1 MSAPKIDKSARLFTG
16 CIGYF
21 PNALAALGRWSER
34 ANQKHN
40 PGEPMHWAF
49 NKSTDHLDA
58 ALSHLSQGERV
69 DPETGELHLVNAL
82 WRVAAALET
91 LLIRQG
97 ATPGVN
103 VRGVEAP
110 PGVQLSGEDGGR

>member
-1 MSAPKIDKSARLFTG
+1 MSAPKIDKTARLFTG

-34 ANQKHN
+34 ANLKHN

-58 ALSHLSQGERV
+58 ALSHLSQGERI

-103 VRGVEAP
+103 VRGVPSTTE
-110 PGVQLSGEDGGR
+110 ETE